1 MAKRQRIKVETM
13 TYKLKDRQYNVSWGP
28 VIRVLWTHS
37 AIFSIIVL
45 LSLLLGVFL
54 LYEIGCDA
62 WEDVFVN

>member
-1 MAKRQRIKVETM
+1 MCPRLLQLDARHPCPGGQSS
-13 TYKLKDRQYNVSWGP
+13 VSWRP

-45 LSLLLGVFL
+45 LSLFLGVFL